1 MVMQMFKNIIVT
13 DIDATLVVPIK
24 REQRTTMTNRPY
36 FGLAFCMSGQLS
48 YRTDKKAYP
57 LKEGIAVLLP
67 QGENYTVVG
76 EKDGLFPVVNFF
88 CDGLDVGEITVIEL
102 ENQKACLNGFEALQ
116 KLFMFGGDRLKSLS
130 AFYEL
135 LSIVCPKKSLDSSHI
150 KASLSYIEEN
160 LKNPELS
167 NDMLA
172 EMLGISEVYF
182 RRLFAASFGVT
193 PKQYILDLRIK
204 KAKLLLR
211 DTPLSVTEV
220 AEECGFSSLYHFCRA
235 FKSRTN
241 LTPSEYSSQ
250 NRVYEI

>member
-1 MVMQMFKNIIVT
+1 MFKNIIVT
-13 DIDATLVVPIK
+13 DIDGTLVVPIRK
-24 REQRTTMTNRPY
+24 EQRTTMTNRPY
-36 FGLAFCMSGQLS
+36 FGLAFCMSGQIS
-48 YRTDKKAYP
+48 YQAKGKRYP
-57 LKEGIAVLLP
+57 LKEGTVVLLP
-67 QGENYTVVG
+67 QGKNYDVIG

-116 KLFMFGGDRLKSLS
+116 KSFMFGGDRLKSLS

-135 LSIVCPKKSLDSSHI
+135 LSIVCPKKSHGSSYV

-167 NDMLA
+167 NDVLA

-182 RRLFAASFGVT
+182 RRLFAASLGVT

-204 KAKLLLR
+204 KARILLR

-235 FKSRTN
+235 FKSRTA

-250 NRVYEI
+250 NRVHEI

>member
-1 MVMQMFKNIIVT
+1 MFKNIIVT
-13 DIDATLVVPIK
+13 DIDGALVVPIRK
-24 REQRTTMTNRPY
+24 EQRTTMTNRPY
-36 FGLAFCMSGQLS
+36 FGLAFCMSGQIS
-48 YRTDKKAYP
+48 YQVKGKRYP
-57 LKEGIAVLLP
+57 LKEGSAVLLP
-67 QGENYTVVG
+67 QGKNYDVIG

-116 KLFMFGGDRLKSLS
+116 KSFMFGGDRLKSLS

-135 LSIVCPKKSLDSSHI
+135 LSIVCPKKSHGSSYV

-167 NDMLA
+167 NDVLA

-182 RRLFAASFGVT
+182 RRLFAASLGVT

-204 KAKLLLR
+204 KARILLR
-211 DTPLSVTEV
+211 DTPLSVTAV

-235 FKSRTN
+235 FKSRTK